1 MTDTRYLITLRGI
14 VQGVGMRPV
23 IATLANRFAVT
34 GFCGNTATEVFIE
47 IQGNADILN
56 QFHDTLL
63 QSLPP
68 LARVTSHTITEIP
81 VREADTG
88 FRIVESVPTQD
99 SVTATSQPK
108 TLIPPD
114 VTICADCIADI
125 ADPDNR
131 RYRYPFTSC
140 TNCGPRLSII
150 EALPY
155 DRPRTTLKNF
165 PLCTECTKEY
175 TDPHDR
181 RYHAQP
187 ISCPQCGPT
196 LWLTLGEPTT
206 SGSTLNPV
214 AFQPVADSFVS
225 FGARANEAWASAH
238 TATPRAATDTTIAQA
253 QQLISAG
260 QILAVRGIGGF
271 HIMCDATHHEA
282 VTALRARKHR
292 PDKPFAVMVPNLE
305 TAQRIARLTC
315 AEEEILTSPARPVVV
330 AAAQEDFLTNNP
342 QIAPGLTEIGIMLP
356 YSPLHLLLVD
366 RPMIA
371 TSANVSGEPMIFTN
385 DLAHRQL
392 LETGIVDGLL
402 CHDREIHVPVEDSV
416 VVSTTVA
423 RRGRGLAPVPVDVVE
438 TAKNPTVL
446 AVGGELKNTF
456 CLAHGGFAHIS
467 THIGDMGSYAA
478 QQSFERAVVQQL
490 SFQDTVPDVVVCDLH
505 PDYATTNWAQRFC
518 DAHDIPLMLMQHH
531 HAHAVSLLAE
541 HHRFSPGGSG
551 VVGVIAALDGT
562 GFGTDGTIWGGEI
575 VKISADASM
584 RRLWHLP
591 TFPLVGGDVAVLHPW
606 RQAAGLC
613 HRLGIDFQP
622 PASVPKAHS
631 RLVAS
636 QLDSGVG
643 VVETSSLGRLFDAAA
658 SLLDLAHHVTYEAQ
672 AAMLVEQCARD
683 VRLPADFIPATSLAG
698 VVEKLLEADTP
709 RTIRAREF
717 HRNVAAL
724 IAAELCAAAHAAG
737 TTTIGVTGGCAL
749 NRLLVADVSQLCAAE
764 GYELLTHQVV
774 PPTDGGISLGQAVY
788 GRLHFS

>member
-23 IATLANRFAVT
+23 IATLANRFPVA
-34 GFCGNTATEVFIE
+34 GFCGNNATEVFIE
-47 IQGNADILN
+47 VQGNTDILN
-56 QFHDTLL
+56 QFHTTLL

-81 VREADTG
+81 TREAETG
-88 FRIVESVPTQD
+88 FRIVSSVPTQD
-99 SVTATSQPK
+99 SATVTSQPK

-114 VTICADCIADI
+114 VTICADCIADMT
-125 ADPDNR
+125 DPGNR
-131 RYRYPFTSC
+131 RYRYPFTTC

-165 PLCTECTKEY
+165 PLCPDCTKEY

-196 LWLTLGEPTT
+196 LWLSLGEPTADD
-206 SGSTLNPV
+206 SAPSPV
-214 AFQPVADSFVS
+214 PFQPVPGDFDSDGPKAT
-225 FGARANEAWASAH
+225 GAGASAP
-238 TATPRAATDTTIAQA
+238 TAAPRAATDATIAAA
-253 QQLISAG
+253 QRLLAAG
-260 QILAVRGIGGF
+260 KILGVRGIGGF
-271 HIMCDATHHEA
+271 HIMCDALNPQA

-292 PDKPFAVMVPNLE
+292 PDKPFAVMVPDIE
-305 TAQRIARLTC
+305 TARRIARLTA

-330 AAAQEDFLTNNP
+330 AAAQDSFLTHNP

-366 RPMIA
+366 RPVVA
-371 TSANVSGEPMIFTN
+371 TSANISGEPMIFTN

-456 CLAHGGFAHIS
+456 CLARGGFAHIS
-467 THIGDMGSYAA
+467 SHIGDMGSYAA
-478 QQSFERAVVQQL
+478 QQSFERAVAQQL

-518 DAHDIPLMLMQHH
+518 EAHDIPLMSMQHH

-575 VKISADASM
+575 VQISEDASM
-584 RRLWHLP
+584 QRLWHLP

-643 VVETSSLGRLFDAAA
+643 VVETSSVGRLFDAAA
-658 SLLDLAHHVTYEAQ
+658 SLMDFTHHVTYEAQ

-683 VRLPADFIPATSLAG
+683 VRLPADFTPVTGVAG
-698 VVEKLLEADTP
+698 VVEKLLRQDVP
-709 RTIRAREF
+709 RPVRAREF
-717 HRNVAAL
+717 HQDVAAL
-724 IAAELCAAAHAAG
+724 IATELCAAARAAG

-749 NRLLVADVSQLCAAE
+749 NRLLVADMSQLCAAE
-764 GYELLTHQVV
+764 GYELLTHRVV
-774 PPTDGGISLGQAVY
+774 PPTDGGLSLGQAVY
-788 GRLHFS
+788 GRLNFA